1 MMLARVADSFYWMNR
16 YLERVEH
23 IARLIGLQLER
34 LPSSPARDVAAGW
47 RRLFRSLGERPPGA
61 DTYGGAQDEDDFLFA
76 DGYTLTDYL
85 TFEAANPGSIMFCLT
100 AARENAR
107 QVRDA
112 ISNAI
117 WSSLNREYLRLQDI
131 ALVDIW
137 RRDPA
142 ALYRGIIRAVQLFD
156 GICASSMRRDTGW
169 HFMRLGRF
177 IERVQLVGSLL
188 EAHCAAA
195 PDPAEERGDWIG
207 LLWACDAFEAYC
219 QLHGAQ
225 IREKKVLDFLVY
237 DAGLP
242 HALCFAVNGIWSSL
256 EAIDPPVAGRV
267 SAAPHEMAG
276 RLVSILSRQE
286 MNLGVGEDGRDALAD
301 LVALCRECHETLER
315 AYMSRPTLEQL
326 ANAQRRD

>member
-16 YLERVEH
+16 YLERVEY

-34 LPSSPARDVAAGW
+34 LPSSPARDVADGW
-47 RRLFRSLGERPPGA
+47 RRLFRSLNARPPGA
-61 DTYGGAQDEDDFLFA
+61 DTYGGAEDEDDFLFA

-85 TFEAANPGSIMFCLT
+85 TFEAANPSSIMFCLS

-117 WSSLNREYLRLQDI
+117 WSSLNREYLRLRDMT
-131 ALVDIW
+131 LVDVW

-142 ALYRGIIRAVQLFD
+142 LLYRDIIQAVQLFD

-177 IERVQLVGSLL
+177 IERLQLVGSLL
-188 EAHCAAA
+188 EAHCAAVR
-195 PDPAEERGDWIG
+195 DPVDEKNDWVG
-207 LLWACDAFEAYC
+207 LLWACDAFEASC

-225 IREKKVLDFLVY
+225 IQEEKVLTFLVY
-237 DAGLP
+237 DADLP
-242 HALCFAVNGIWSSL
+242 HALCFAVNEIRHSL
-256 EAIDPPVAGRV
+256 EMMDPPSAGQI
-267 SAAPHEMAG
+267 STTPHETAA
-276 RLVSILSRQE
+276 RLAALLSRQATC
-286 MNLGVGEDGRDALAD
+286 LAAGEEGRDALSR
-301 LVALCRECHETLER
+301 LVVLCRECHATLER
-315 AYMSRPTLEQL
+315 TYMSCPT
-326 ANAQRRD
+326 AFAPIP

>member
-23 IARLIGLQLER
+23 VARLVGLQLER
-34 LPSSPARDVAAGW
+34 LPSSPAREIADGW
-47 RRLFRSLGERPPGA
+47 RRLFRSLGERPPGE
-61 DTYGGAQDEDDFLFA
+61 DTYGGTEGEDEFLFA

-85 TFEAANPGSIMFCLT
+85 TFEAANPSSIMFCLT

-112 ISNAI
+112 VNTAI
-117 WSSLNREYLRLQDI
+117 WSSLNREYLRLRDI

-137 RRDPA
+137 RQDPA
-142 ALYRGIIRAVQLFD
+142 ALYRRILQTVQLFD
-156 GICASSMRRDTGW
+156 GICASSMRHDTGW

-188 EAHCAAA
+188 QAHLAVA
-195 PDPAEERGDWIG
+195 PDPAEDKGDWIG

-225 IREKKVLDFLVY
+225 IREEKVLDFLVY
-237 DAGLP
+237 DSRLP

-256 EAIDPPVAGRV
+256 EAIDPPAAGRI
-267 SAAPHEMAG
+267 SAAPHETAR
-276 RLVSILSRQE
+276 RLALILSRRE
-286 MNLGVGEDGRDALAD
+286 LSLGAVEDGRDALRD
-301 LVALCRECHETLER
+301 LLALCRECHETLER
-315 AYMSRPTLEQL
+315 AYMSQATEITSVP
-326 ANAQRRD
+326 